1 MILLGLSWLRISD
14 VLEATRKN
22 IVCENTQSSEQVV
35 QIHTFASVKFRENI
49 WAHLAILGA
58 NIIYGANY
66 SIAKAI
72 MPEYIKPFGFIVLRG
87 IGGTLLFWLFH
98 VLFIRE
104 KVEKKDFPKL
114 VLGAFLGIAANQMLF
129 FKGLSITTPIN
140 AAIIM
145 TSTPILV
152 LLAASLMLRERITVS
167 KIAGIIS
174 GIAGALL
181 IILMGKDF
189 SFGSE
194 TMPGDLMV
202 FINASLYG
210 VYLVMIKPMLKKY
223 HPLTVN
229 KWVFFLGLLISLP
242 FGWGEALEIN
252 WAVMPPKILGGVVF
266 VVVGLSFFAY
276 LFNSYAL
283 SRVSP
288 STVSIY
294 IYSQPVFA
302 TAIAIGLGNDSLS
315 VLKVVAAL
323 LIFGGVYLV
332 SWGK

>member
-1 MILLGLSWLRISD
+1 MILLGFSWLSISD
-14 VLEATRKN
+14 LLEVTRNN
-22 IVCENTQSSEQVV
+22 IVCENTQSSEQVA
-35 QIHTFASVKFRENI
+35 QIHTFTAMKFRENI

-104 KVEKKDFPKL
+104 KVENKDIPKL
-114 VLGAFLGIAANQMLF
+114 ILGAFLGIAANQMLF

-140 AAIIM
+140 AAILM
-145 TSTPILV
+145 TCTPVLV
-152 LLAASLMLRERITVS
+152 LLAATIILKEKITIS
-167 KIAGIIS
+167 KVTGIIS
-174 GIAGALL
+174 GIIGAML
-181 IILMGKDF
+181 IIVMGKYF

-202 FINASLYG
+202 FINASFFG
-210 VYLVMIKPMLKKY
+210 VYLVMIKPMMKKY

-229 KWVFFLGLLISLP
+229 KWVFFFGLLMSLP
-242 FGWGEALEIN
+242 FGWGEAQEIN
-252 WAVMPPKILGGVVF
+252 WEIMPANILAGVVF

-276 LFNSYAL
+276 LFNSFAL
-283 SRVSP
+283 SKVSP

-302 TAIAIGLGNDSLS
+302 TTIAIASGNDSLS
-315 VLKVVAAL
+315 VLKVVAAV

>member
-1 MILLGLSWLRISD
+1 M
-14 VLEATRKN
+14 N
-22 IVCENTQSSEQVV
+22 
-35 QIHTFASVKFRENI
+35 VKENI
-49 WAHLAILGA
+49 NAHLALLAA

-72 MPEYIKPFGFIVLRG
+72 MPEYVKPFGFVVLRG
-87 IGGTLLFWLFH
+87 IGAVLLFWFFH
-98 VLFIRE
+98 ALLKRE
-104 KVEKKDFPKL
+104 KVERADFPKL
-114 VLGAFLGIAANQMLF
+114 IAGAFLGIAANQLLF
-129 FKGLSITTPIN
+129 FKGLSMTTPIN

-152 LLAASLMLRERITVS
+152 LLAASLLLKERITAS
-167 KIAGIIS
+167 KIAGIVA
-174 GIAGALL
+174 GIVGALL

-202 FINASLYG
+202 FINASLFG
-210 VYLVMIKPMLKKY
+210 VYLVMIKPLMKKY

-229 KWVFFLGLLISLP
+229 KWIFFFGLLMSLP
-242 FGWGEALEIN
+242 FGWNEALEIDWTN
-252 WAVMPPKILGGVVF
+252 MPMNILGGVIF

-283 SRVSP
+283 TKVSP

-302 TAIAIGLGNDSLS
+302 TTIAIGLGNDSLS
-315 VLKVVAAL
+315 VLKVIAAL

>member
-1 MILLGLSWLRISD
+1 MK
-14 VLEATRKN
+14 AK
-22 IVCENTQSSEQVV
+22 
-35 QIHTFASVKFRENI
+35 ENI
-49 WAHLAILGA
+49 SAHLALLGA

-66 SIAKAI
+66 SIAKAV
-72 MPEYIKPFGFIVLRG
+72 MPEYVKPFGFIVLRG
-87 IGGTLLFWLFH
+87 IGAVLLFWFFH
-98 VLFIRE
+98 ALLKRE
-104 KVEKKDFPKL
+104 KVEKKDFPIL
-114 VLGAFLGIAANQMLF
+114 IAGAFLGIAANQMLF
-129 FKGLSITTPIN
+129 FKGLSLTTPIN

-145 TSTPILV
+145 TSTPVLV
-152 LLAASLMLRERITVS
+152 LLAASLLLKERITLT
-167 KIAGIIS
+167 KITGIIS
-174 GIAGALL
+174 GIIGALL
-181 IILMGKDF
+181 IIVMGKDF

-202 FINASLYG
+202 FINASLFG
-210 VYLVMIKPMLKKY
+210 VYLVMIKPLMKKY

-229 KWVFFLGLLISLP
+229 KWVFFFGLLMSLP
-242 FGWGEALEIN
+242 FGWSEALEID
-252 WAVMPPKILGGVVF
+252 WATMPVPILGGVIF

-288 STVSIY
+288 ATVSIY

-302 TAIAIGLGNDSLS
+302 TAIAIGLGNDSLT
-315 VLKVVAAL
+315 VLKIIAAL

>member
-1 MILLGLSWLRISD
+1 
-14 VLEATRKN
+14 
-22 IVCENTQSSEQVV
+22 
-35 QIHTFASVKFRENI
+35 VKAKENI
-49 WAHLAILGA
+49 SAHLALLGT

-66 SIAKAI
+66 SIAKAV
-72 MPEYIKPFGFIVLRG
+72 MPEYVKPFGFIVLRG
-87 IGGTLLFWLFH
+87 IGAVLLFWFFH
-98 VLFIRE
+98 ALLKRE
-104 KVEKKDFPKL
+104 RIERQDIPKL
-114 VLGAFLGIAANQMLF
+114 LAGAFFGIAANQLLF

-152 LLAASLMLRERITVS
+152 LVAASLILKEKVTAS
-167 KIAGIIS
+167 KVTGIVAGIV
-174 GIAGALL
+174 GALL

-202 FINASLYG
+202 FINASLFG
-210 VYLVMIKPMLKKY
+210 IYLVMIKPLMKKY

-229 KWVFFLGLLISLP
+229 KWVFFFGLLMSLP
-242 FGWGEALEIN
+242 FGWSEALEID
-252 WAVMPPKILGGVVF
+252 WANMPFNILGGVIF

-283 SRVSP
+283 TKVSP

-315 VLKVVAAL
+315 ALKVIAAL

-332 SWGK
+332 SWGR

>member
-1 MILLGLSWLRISD
+1 MHID
-14 VLEATRKN
+14 
-22 IVCENTQSSEQVV
+22 
-35 QIHTFASVKFRENI
+35 TFAAVKFRENM
-49 WAHLAILGA
+49 WAHLAILAA

-98 VLFIRE
+98 VMFIRE
-104 KVEKKDFPKL
+104 RVDKNDFPKL

-140 AAIIM
+140 AAILM
-145 TSTPILV
+145 TCTPILV
-152 LLAASLMLRERITVS
+152 LLAASLILKETITVS
-167 KIAGIIS
+167 KITGIIL
-174 GIAGALL
+174 GIIGALL
-181 IILMGKDF
+181 IIALGKDF

-194 TMPGDLMV
+194 TMPGDFMV
-202 FINASLYG
+202 FINASLFG
-210 VYLVMIKPMLKKY
+210 VYLVMIKPLMKKY

-229 KWVFFLGLLISLP
+229 KWVFFFGLLMSLP

-252 WAVMPPKILGGVVF
+252 WTVMPPEILAGVVF

-276 LFNSYAL
+276 LFNSFAL

-294 IYSQPVFA
+294 IYSQPIFA
-302 TAIAIGLGNDSLS
+302 TAIAIALGNDSLS
-315 VLKVVAAL
+315 ALKIIAAV